1 MKAAAGQEWPLS
13 GCAGGRRPSPSACSG
28 HEGERVSDVFGR
40 DRSCYA
46 TALGPYREQG
56 DAVANP
62 NGRDYHK
69 YLAASL
75 RPRSSNR

>member
-40 DRSCYA
+40 ELLL
-46 TALGPYREQG
+46 LGPYREQG
-56 DAVANP
+56 DTVANP
-62 NGRDYHK
+62 NDRVIII
-69 YLAASL
+69 ST
-75 RPRSSNR
+75 